1 MEPFFRDKGIWA
13 IAPFLTDAACV
24 IQKGF
29 FYLFF
34 PRQTGGNGMNVLTAT
49 IGGIGT
55 LNEAIMENCQ
65 QRLDALT
72 KPAGSLAVLENMAG
86 QLAGIRGKVC
96 LPPPRKAIVLMAAD
110 HGVADEGVS
119 AFPSEVTAQMVLNF
133 VNGGAAIN
141 VLARHADARLVLV
154 DVGIKSPLPPDLP
167 IQHRRIRSGTAN
179 MRFEAAMIRQE
190 AIRAIETGIQ
200 VANELADEGVEA
212 IALGEM
218 GIGNTTASSAI
229 TTVLTTL
236 PVSKVVG
243 KGTGIAPECVAHKIK
258 VIHEAIRLNRP
269 DPRDAVDVLAKVGGL
284 EIAALAGVAL
294 GAARRRMVV
303 MLDGFIA
310 SAAVLAAYRLSEKV
324 KPFLMASH
332 LSEEPGHAVILK
344 ELGLQ
349 PCLRLNMRLGEG
361 SGAALGLTLLDAAAK
376 IVNEMA
382 TFEEARVASS
392 VQQECKTVVNQ

>member
-1 MEPFFRDKGIWA
+1 
-13 IAPFLTDAACV
+13 
-24 IQKGF
+24 
-29 FYLFF
+29 
-34 PRQTGGNGMNVLTAT
+34 MNVLTAT
-49 IGGIGT
+49 IGGIGE
-55 LNEAIMENCQ
+55 LDEAIMESCQ

-72 KPAGSLAVLENMAG
+72 KPVGSLAILEKMAR
-86 QLAGIRGKVC
+86 QLAGVRAGVC

-154 DVGIKSPLPPDLP
+154 DVGVKTPLPLELP
-167 IQHRRIRSGTAN
+167 IRHRRIRPGTAN
-179 MRFEAAMIRQE
+179 MRNEAAMTRQE

-200 VANELADEGVEA
+200 IANELAEEGVEV

-218 GIGNTTASSAI
+218 GIGNTTASSAV
-229 TTVLTTL
+229 TAVLTAQ

-243 KGTGIAPECVAHKIK
+243 KGTGIAPEFVAHKIK
-258 VIHEAIRLNRP
+258 VIHDAVRVNRP
-269 DPRDAVDVLAKVGGL
+269 DPRDAIDVLAKVGGL

-294 GAARRRMVV
+294 GAARRRMVI

-310 SAAVLAAYRLSEKV
+310 SAAVLAAYRLSEKI

-344 ELGLQ
+344 ELGLE

-376 IVNEMA
+376 IVTEMA
-382 TFEEARVASS
+382 TFEEAQVASS
-392 VQQECKTVVNQ
+392 AQHECKTVVNQ